1 MCDINRSL
9 HHNNRYYK
17 RIVTKKSLT
26 ITIFLVILNS
36 FMWGTFDAQFM
47 EESDTRKLAEM
58 FIALSVY
65 AGTVLVLGIIFHV
78 AY

>member
-1 MCDINRSL
+1 
-9 HHNNRYYK
+9 
-17 RIVTKKSLT
+17 
-26 ITIFLVILNS
+26 
-36 FMWGTFDAQFM
+36 MWGTFDAQFM